1 MNGDIPPEN
10 NTKLK
15 KSNNRNK
22 AKVQVALLDDTVMV
36 FDVEPRS
43 LGEVLIKQVN
53 SHLNLDEAEYFGL
66 QISSDDKDINE
77 CWLDPLKSIQRQV
90 KDCTKVTFKFRVMFY
105 TSEPHLLQEYTRYL
119 FTLQVRRDLLDG
131 RLPCSEDTGALMASY
146 IVQGELGDFDPINHK
161 EGYLTGFQFV
171 PKQTEEVEKS
181 IVNYHKSHKGLS
193 AVEADQKML
202 NIARQLD
209 MYGITTY
216 SAQDN
221 EGTNIDLAVYH
232 MGIFVIQN
240 HKKINSFSWG
250 VIRKIS
256 FKKKKFLI
264 KLRPTANQGDGNV
277 ISFTMGSRNISKGF
291 WKFCLNHHTFFR
303 LTSVKPKSNS
313 KSNILIKR
321 GSSYRYSGRTKKE
334 ITDIATKKLRCTPD
348 VSADKLKQNNSPQV
362 LATTPSCS
370 TPHYTTKEA
379 KKEFDKGGFSLYSDQ
394 SKNDNISEDSIIMND
409 SLAKNNIIKMKHEDS
424 FDYSVK
430 QVKHENSFTQDY
442 LIKPKVVEDNDLV
455 IPKIVEDNNLIIR
468 KMVEDNNLVNEN
480 INESKHEADLSKD
493 SEDIGLQFNVPSYTP
508 DNKVI
513 QNKTVFSKSNHW
525 QYNISSIS
533 SDDLNNEDDNLP
545 VQEYP
550 DVNKNDVEIDIQLR
564 NKVQDLYIQQNPK
577 NVNYDSDSDASALTV
592 EEEESA
598 FEDDLSLPR
607 STSSSVSSMHKR
619 DCLRDLYKVKNSWR
633 IYNIAK
639 EILLTERTYVKDLEV
654 LTVSFRNVVER
665 YLPTEVLNLIFDN
678 IDPLYDFHCSLLAE
692 LEESMLLWESLLT
705 NDVSHEMI
713 QKIGDILHK
722 NMRQIKIY
730 ENHIEIYGNIMLAL
744 EEHIRNSKEF
754 DKAYKEFELTKM
766 CYLSINSFLMK
777 PVQRLL
783 YYKDIL
789 ERLTKEYG
797 TYYPDAID
805 IKVAYEEVVFTNNRI
820 EKYFNSLTNM
830 HKLIEL
836 ENDLVGIDGLVC
848 SERIFIREG
857 CLYKICRKGPQPRM
871 FFLLS
876 DILLYT
882 SQGLTASNHFK
893 ARSLIPLWMLK
904 VEEDGIEWHGL
915 YAFTL
920 TMQGESSFVVAAKS
934 PEERQKWMEDLND
947 AIQKDRLKNICSE
960 CKMKISNNIHIAV
973 RDIKCQRCKNEIEN
987 LLLIPPSEHLLHWQK
1002 TYPSLP
1008 IIQKLS
1014 LETDSDDEGS
1024 FSVNEQSSLDR
1035 YYSKSTRHICW
1046 HRNMSINMHDYT
1058 LSMQNSLSGVLLRKL
1073 KNSNKWQRLWVVFT
1087 NFCLYFFKTYED
1099 EAPTTT
1105 LPVIGYTLCKPS
1117 ENELHD
1123 ELGFQLQF
1131 KTRIYY
1137 FRAET
1142 DYAYERWTEV
1152 IGKIAMQTLPSK
1164 QKAVLLS

>member
-146 IVQGELGDFDPINHK
+146 IVQGELGDFDPVNHK

-303 LTSVKPKSNS
+303 NNHITKLIVKDCHETGLHICAINH
-313 KSNILIKR
+313 ILAQLSAK
-321 GSSYRYSGRTKKE
+321 YWV
-334 ITDIATKKLRCTPD
+334 ITEREE
-348 VSADKLKQNNSPQV
+348 LKQWEV
-362 LATTPSCS
+362 
-370 TPHYTTKEA
+370 
-379 KKEFDKGGFSLYSDQ
+379 
-394 SKNDNISEDSIIMND
+394 
-409 SLAKNNIIKMKHEDS
+409 
-424 FDYSVK
+424 DYSKCK
-430 QVKHENSFTQDY
+430 QIMALLPTKRLQINMKAFE
-442 LIKPKVVEDNDLV
+442 KRVVDFV
-455 IPKIVEDNNLIIR
+455 
-468 KMVEDNNLVNEN
+468 
-480 INESKHEADLSKD
+480 
-493 SEDIGLQFNVPSYTP
+493 
-508 DNKVI
+508 
-513 QNKTVFSKSNHW
+513 
-525 QYNISSIS
+525 
-533 SDDLNNEDDNLP
+533 
-545 VQEYP
+545 
-550 DVNKNDVEIDIQLR
+550 
-564 NKVQDLYIQQNPK
+564 DLYIQQNPK

-654 LTVSFRNVVER
+654 LTISFRNVVER
-665 YLPTEVLNLIFDN
+665 HLPTKVLNLIFDN

-692 LEESMLLWESLLT
+692 LEESMLLWEGLLT

-730 ENHIEIYGNIMLAL
+730 ENHIEMYGNIMLAL

-820 EKYFNSLTNM
+820 EKCFNSLTNM

-904 VEEDGIEWHGL
+904 IEEDGIEWHGL

-947 AIQKDRLKNICSE
+947 AIQRDRLKNICSE

-973 RDIKCQRCKNEIEN
+973 HDIKCQRCKNEIES
-987 LLLIPPSEHLLHWQK
+987 LLLIPPSERLLHWQK
-1002 TYPSLP
+1002 IYPPLP

-1164 QKAVLLS
+1164 QKAVLLSA